1 VKNPALPPLRAAADL
16 SQKTSTCGALARQFW
31 QLSIPRHHIHNA
43 RGGQEDS
50 MPDKSTQPRL
60 DARKVSPDLYKAM
73 ASLENYVEASGLERK
88 LLDLVK
94 IRASQINGCAYCIIM
109 HTNDARKHGESDE
122 WMHLLNAWREA
133 PIYSARER
141 AALAWTEAVTKIS
154 DRHVPDD
161 VYDEARRHFS
171 EKELVDL
178 TAAVIAINAWNR
190 AAIAFRVIPRLTSVN
205 IAA

>member
-1 VKNPALPPLRAAADL
+1 MAD
-16 SQKTSTCGALARQFW
+16 
-31 QLSIPRHHIHNA
+31 N
-43 RGGQEDS
+43 
-50 MPDKSTQPRL
+50 STQLRL
-60 DARKVSPDLYKAM
+60 DVRKVCPDLFKAM
-73 ASLENYVEASGLERK
+73 ASLQNYVDASGLERK
-88 LLDLVK
+88 LLDLAE
-94 IRASQINGCAYCIIM
+94 IRASQINGCAYCIVM

-133 PIYSARER
+133 PVYSARER
-141 AALAWTEAVTKIS
+141 VALAWTEAVTKVS
-154 DRHVPDD
+154 DSHVPDE

-190 AAIAFRVIPRLTSVN
+190 AAIAFRATPPLKTEK

>member
-1 VKNPALPPLRAAADL
+1 
-16 SQKTSTCGALARQFW
+16 
-31 QLSIPRHHIHNA
+31 
-43 RGGQEDS
+43 
-50 MPDKSTQPRL
+50 MPNTSTQPRL
-60 DARKVSPDLYKAM
+60 DITKVNPALYKAM
-73 ASLENYVEASGLERK
+73 LALQNYVDASGLDRK
-88 LLDLVK
+88 LVDLVK
-94 IRASQINGCAYCIIM
+94 IRASQINGCAYCIVM

-141 AALAWTEAVTKIS
+141 AALAWTEAVTKVS
-154 DRHVPDD
+154 DRHVPDE
-161 VYDEARRHFS
+161 VYDGARRHFS

-190 AAIAFRVIPRLTSVN
+190 AAIAFRATPQLTSAK

>member
-1 VKNPALPPLRAAADL
+1 
-16 SQKTSTCGALARQFW
+16 
-31 QLSIPRHHIHNA
+31 
-43 RGGQEDS
+43 

-60 DARKVSPDLYKAM
+60 DVRKVSPDLFKAM
-73 ASLENYVEASGLERK
+73 AGLQNYADNSGLERK

-94 IRASQINGCAYCIIM
+94 IRASQINGCAYCIAM

-122 WMHLLNAWREA
+122 WMHLLNAWHEA
-133 PIYSARER
+133 PIFSARER

-154 DRHVPDD
+154 DRHVPDE
-161 VYDEARRHFS
+161 VYDAARRHFS

-178 TAAVIAINAWNR
+178 TASVVAINAWNR
-190 AAIAFRVIPRLTSVN
+190 AAIAFRATPQLTSVK

>member
-1 VKNPALPPLRAAADL
+1 MAN
-16 SQKTSTCGALARQFW
+16 
-31 QLSIPRHHIHNA
+31 N
-43 RGGQEDS
+43 
-50 MPDKSTQPRL
+50 STQLRL
-60 DARKVSPDLYKAM
+60 DVRKVSPDLYKAM
-73 ASLENYVEASGLERK
+73 ASLQNYVDASGLERK
-88 LLDLVK
+88 LLDLVE
-94 IRASQINGCAYCIIM
+94 IRASQINGCAYCIVM

-190 AAIAFRVIPRLTSVN
+190 AAPAFRAKPRLTSVK
-205 IAA
+205 IVG

>member
-1 VKNPALPPLRAAADL
+1 M
-16 SQKTSTCGALARQFW
+16 T
-31 QLSIPRHHIHNA
+31 
-43 RGGQEDS
+43 
-50 MPDKSTQPRL
+50 DKSTQPRL

-73 ASLENYVEASGLERK
+73 AGLQNYIDASGLDRK

-94 IRASQINGCAYCIIM
+94 IRASQINGCAYCIVM
-109 HTNDARKHGESDE
+109 HTNDARKHGIADE

-154 DRHVPDD
+154 EDHVPDE
-161 VYDEARRHFS
+161 VYEQARRQFS

-190 AAIAFRVIPRLTSVN
+190 AAIAFRATPPLTSVK

>member
-1 VKNPALPPLRAAADL
+1 
-16 SQKTSTCGALARQFW
+16 
-31 QLSIPRHHIHNA
+31 
-43 RGGQEDS
+43 

-60 DARKVSPDLYKAM
+60 DVSKLSPDLFKAM
-73 ASLENYVEASGLERK
+73 AGLQNYVDNSGLERK
-88 LLDLVK
+88 LVDLVK
-94 IRASQINGCAYCIIM
+94 IRASQINGCAYCIVM

-122 WMHLLNAWREA
+122 WMHLLNAWHEA
-133 PIYSARER
+133 PVFSARER

-154 DRHVPDD
+154 DRHVPDAI
-161 VYDEARRHFS
+161 YDEARQHFS

-190 AAIAFRVIPRLTSVN
+190 AAIAFRATPQVASVK